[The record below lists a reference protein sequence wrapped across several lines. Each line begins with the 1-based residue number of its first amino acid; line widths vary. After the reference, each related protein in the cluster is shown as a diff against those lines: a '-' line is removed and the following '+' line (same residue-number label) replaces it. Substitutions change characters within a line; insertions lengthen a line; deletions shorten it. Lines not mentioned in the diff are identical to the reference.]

1 MLPFSGNLSSER
13 CKVKHFTEYGF
24 ERFRFLR
31 IKKLDLINEERLDR
45 LFSTVCVFL
54 EHTGQTDQR
63 SLVLDPSLRVQLEVR
78 NIVQIA
84 KGSKT
89 VFLLR
94 GIAFFLEKVDNIV
107 SYKFV
112 ATCASV

>member
-1 MLPFSGNLSSER
+1 MLPLSGNLSSER
-13 CKVKHFTEYGF
+13 RKVKHFSEYGF

-31 IKKLDLINEERLDR
+31 TKKLDLINEERLDR
-45 LFSTVCVFL
+45 LFSTACVFL
-54 EHTGQTDQR
+54 DHTGQTDQR
-63 SLVLDPSLRVQLEVR
+63 SLVPEPSLRVQLEVR

-94 GIAFFLEKVDNIV
+94 GFASFVEKVDNIV

-112 ATCASV
+112 ARCASV